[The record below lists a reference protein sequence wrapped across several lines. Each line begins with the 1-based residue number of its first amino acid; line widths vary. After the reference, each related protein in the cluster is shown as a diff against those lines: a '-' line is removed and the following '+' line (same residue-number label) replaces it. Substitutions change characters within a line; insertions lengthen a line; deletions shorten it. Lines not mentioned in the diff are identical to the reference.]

1 MTTKEYLER
10 VLKSQNL
17 ADDSQELKDLQQHR
31 EDVEKILREAFPDA
45 SPTIQYGGSNAKGTL
60 DREAYDLDV
69 ICYFRNDDTSAGE
82 TLMDIFDNVGKA
94 LGENYDIE
102 PKTSSIRLRDKKNLI
117 DFHIDVIPGRYVD
130 DSKSDCFIHQ
140 NGVDKERLK
149 TNLNVQIDHVKNSGV
164 VPAIRLLK
172 LWKTRRGLQI
182 KQFVF
187 ELLIIK
193 LLKDEKTS
201 SLETQLTHVWS
212 SLAEAEGPICVEDP
226 ANPCGND
233 LMEFMEASWP
243 ELSARAK
250 DTLSLL
256 DRSGW
261 ESIFGAVDD
270 DDEDAPAKKSA
281 YVRAAASVSTPTKP
295 WLP

>member
-17 ADDSQELKDLQQHR
+17 ADDSQELKDLRQHR
-31 EDVEKILREAFPDA
+31 KDVEKILREAFPDA

-82 TLMDIFDNVGKA
+82 TLKDIFDNVGKA
-94 LGENYDIE
+94 LDENYNIE

-149 TNLNVQIDHVKNSGV
+149 TNLNVQIDHVKYSGV

-172 LWKTRRGLQI
+172 LWKTRRGIQI

-193 LLKDEKTS
+193 LLKDEDKQPGNTIDAR
-201 SLETQLTHVWS
+201 LEQSRGSGGADLRGRSCEPVWQRPDGIYGS
-212 SLAEAEGPICVEDP
+212 IVAGVVHQGEGHPQPPGPVRL
-226 ANPCGND
+226 GGD
-233 LMEFMEASWP
+233 LWGS
-243 ELSARAK
+243 R
-250 DTLSLL
+250 
-256 DRSGW
+256 
-261 ESIFGAVDD
+261 
-270 DDEDAPAKKSA
+270 
-281 YVRAAASVSTPTKP
+281 
-295 WLP
+295 